1 MAKWGEGDD
10 RWKVAELGNSG
21 RNVNGWHWEERDCLP
36 WAKERLAQLF
46 PSDMLLIDAGGVKA
60 TGDGKV
66 KVSGEAV
73 INRRKGK
80 VIPAYELDISFGWTA
95 TGPDGETYTGNCK
108 IPYVS
113 EENHDEDP
121 EVQFTVKEDG
131 REAEKVRSALVK
143 EGRAVVYGLV
153 HGFVKELR
161 SGGPDG
167 SVGGYTADGSL
178 SHGAGS
184 NPQSEPG
191 NTETLAKPPQKSA
204 NRSKRSLETVEHY
217 YASSKDIFDC
227 FVDASKVKAYT
238 GSAATIEPVVGGKM
252 SMFGG
257 SISATF
263 TALEPH
269 RLVELDWRFSSWG
282 DDCVSKVRIE
292 LEEKDRGS
300 VTLKLTQ
307 TEIPEEDRFGSHDV
321 LKVTEMGWRSQILT
335 RMKQVFGYGM

>member
-36 WAKERLAQLF
+36 WAKKRL
-46 PSDMLLIDAGGVKA
+46 SELIPAKLVLVDSGGVRA

-80 VIPAYELDISFGWTA
+80 VIPAYELDVSFGWTA

-108 IPYVS
+108 VPYVS

-121 EVQFTVKEDG
+121 EVQFTVKETG
-131 REAEKVRSALVK
+131 REAEKVRAALVK
-143 EGRAVVYGLV
+143 EGRGVV
-153 HGFVKELR
+153 HGIVHLFVRELR
-161 SGGPDG
+161 SGGPDVG
-167 SVGGYTADGSL
+167 SSGCDASDRSAQTQPEA
-178 SHGAGS
+178 AAAA
-184 NPQSEPG
+184 PKPA
-191 NTETLAKPPQKSA
+191 AKPPQGNSIT
-204 NRSKRSLETVEHY
+204 SKKSLEIVEQY

-227 FVDASKVKAYT
+227 FVDGSKVKAYT
-238 GSAATIEPVVGGKM
+238 GSAATIEPVAGGKV

-257 SISATF
+257 SIEGKF
-263 TALEPH
+263 TRLEPDQ
-269 RLVELDWRFSSWG
+269 LIEMDWRFSSWG

-307 TEIPEEDRFGSHDV
+307 SGIPEEDRFGNHDTI
-321 LKVTEMGWRSQILT
+321 KVTEMGWRSQILT

>member
-21 RNVNGWHWEERDCLP
+21 RNVNGWHWEESDALP
-36 WAKERLAQLF
+36 WAKQRLSEVF
-46 PSDMLLIDAGGVKA
+46 PSELLLVDAAGIRA

-80 VIPAYELDISFGWTA
+80 VIPAYELDISFGWTG
-95 TGPDGETYTGNCK
+95 TGADGKAYSGTCK

-121 EVQFTVKEDG
+121 EVQFSVKETGAD
-131 REAEKVRSALVK
+131 AEKVRAALVK
-143 EGRAVVYGLV
+143 EARSVVYEIV
-153 HGFVKELR
+153 HGFVRELR
-161 SGGPDG
+161 SGGPGGGDTAKPQDG
-167 SVGGYTADGSL
+167 SQDASVEVA
-178 SHGAGS
+178 AA
-184 NPQSEPG
+184 PVKPAVQK
-191 NTETLAKPPQKSA
+191 NTST
-204 NRSKRSLETVEHY
+204 SKKSLEIQEQY

-227 FVDASKVKAYT
+227 FVDEPKVKAYT

-257 SISATF
+257 SIEGKF
-263 TALEPH
+263 TKLDPH
-269 RLVELDWRFSSWG
+269 RLIELDWRFSSWG
-282 DDCVSKVRIE
+282 DECMSKVRIE
-292 LEEKDRGS
+292 IEEKDRGS

-307 TEIPEEDRFGSHDV
+307 TAIPEEDRFGNHDV